1 MACVVLLTVVAYM
14 AVRGMTGQDAA
25 VCTARGAGG
34 GSAGSPRYELKPVQ
48 AANAATIAAVASQ
61 RGLPERA
68 VTIALATAMQE
79 SQLRNITHG
88 DRDSVGLFQQRPSQG
103 WGTVEQISD
112 PVYAVGKFYDH
123 LVDIP
128 GYSRLPL
135 TVAAQRVQR
144 SGYPQAY
151 AKHET
156 NASLLTAALTGR
168 EAAALTCTA
177 GARETGEG
185 GDPARVRERLTRE
198 FGRDVLADGG
208 GSVGTS
214 AAGDG
219 SVGSA
224 AGGGSAH
231 GVRPAAHAEAQPA
244 VSVPAPGR
252 RQGWELAHWAVANA
266 EGLHIARI
274 SYGGREWSADR
285 SREGWRRTGAGD
297 AKGGDS
303 SQGPVRLLLDA
314 GH

>member
-1 MACVVLLTVVAYM
+1 MLPRICVACAVLLTVVAYV
-14 AVRGMTGQDAA
+14 AVRGMTGDDAA
-25 VCTARGAGG
+25 VCTARAAGAGAGG
-34 GSAGSPRYELKPVQ
+34 SQDAPSYRLKPVQ
-48 AANAATIAAVASQ
+48 AANAATIAAVASR
-61 RGLPERA
+61 RGLPARA

-103 WGTVEQISD
+103 WGTVPQISD

-128 GYSRLPL
+128 GYARLPL

-156 NASLLTAALTGR
+156 NAALLTAALTGR
-168 EAAALTCTA
+168 EAATLSCTA
-177 GARETGEG
+177 GARKKGAS
-185 GDPARVRERLTRE
+185 GDPAQVRERLTRE
-198 FGRDVLADGG
+198 FGRDVLADGT
-208 GSVGTS
+208 GSVGT
-214 AAGDG
+214 
-219 SVGSA
+219 SA

-231 GVRPAAHAEAQPA
+231 GVRPAGHAEAQPA
-244 VSVPAPGR
+244 VSVPAEGR

-266 EGLHIARI
+266 EGLHITRI
-274 SYGGREWSADR
+274 SFGGREWSADR
-285 SREGWRRTGAGD
+285 SREGWRSTGEGD
-297 AKGGDS
+297 AKGGS
-303 SQGPVRLLLDA
+303 SRGPVRLLLAA